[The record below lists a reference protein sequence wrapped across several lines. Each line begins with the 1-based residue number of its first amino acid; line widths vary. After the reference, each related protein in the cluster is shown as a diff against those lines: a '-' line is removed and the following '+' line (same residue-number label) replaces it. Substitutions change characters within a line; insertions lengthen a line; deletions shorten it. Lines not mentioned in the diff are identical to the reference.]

1 VIIAIVF
8 LVEVSAGC
16 DAGPAARKLASVRYS
31 LFMKTNETGL
41 VTIGTAKF
49 GKMLVD
55 EAIEANREKLKQRV
69 VSTIQGLL
77 SQQETLRDLVRQT
90 ESTEGLLAAR
100 IKALESGAFT
110 LDKNGIISFKDEELN
125 KPINFVARCAQCGYD
140 KLVIAPVN

>member
-1 VIIAIVF
+1 
-8 LVEVSAGC
+8 
-16 DAGPAARKLASVRYS
+16 
-31 LFMKTNETGL
+31 MKTNETGL